1 MGLFCK
7 INEQINEQISEQI
20 NEQIKKSNV
29 NMEKLKMQTA
39 NVVDENIKRIGEM
52 FPNCL
57 MERLDD
63 SRIQ

>member
-1 MGLFCK
+1 MA
-7 INEQINEQISEQI
+7 
-20 NEQIKKSNV
+20 
-29 NMEKLKMQTA
+29 KLKVQTA

-52 FPNCL
+52 FPICL